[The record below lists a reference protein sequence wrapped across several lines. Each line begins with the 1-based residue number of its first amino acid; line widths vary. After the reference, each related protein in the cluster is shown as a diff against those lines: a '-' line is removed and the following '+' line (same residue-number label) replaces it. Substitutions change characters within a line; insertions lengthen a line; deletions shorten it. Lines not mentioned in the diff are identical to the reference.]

1 MRRLGW
7 IAVLAAAAAAQQ
19 TDTMVKFSA
28 TSNLVIVDVTV
39 RDKSGKPIEG
49 LKRTDFTVLE
59 DGKPQKM
66 AVFEFQKLS
75 ADPAPPEAS
84 LTLEE
89 QQELPQ
95 KVQQITVKSA
105 GQVQY
110 QDKRLLVLFFDF
122 SSMSIPDQLRAQ
134 EAALKYLDTQMTAA
148 DMVAIMTNKA
158 RVKVEQDFTDNRT
171 LLKQI
176 VKDFPI
182 GQMAELAEMA
192 DNADEESGEDKGAAF
207 VADETEF
214 NIFNTDRKL
223 AALEN
228 AVKKLGVLPEKKA
241 LVYFSS
247 GVGKTGMENQAQL
260 RSTVNAAQKANVAFF
275 PIDARGLLAAPPGG
289 DASKAAP
296 RGTGIYSGHAQ
307 NQERARINDQQETL
321 STLAADTGG
330 KMFIDNNELSL
341 GIVQAQKEI
350 RSYYVVGYYSTN
362 NASDGRYRRIQ
373 VKVNA
378 QNARVEHRQGYYAEK
393 IWGVLNTAD
402 KEQQLTDAMNAGD
415 PATDLPLALEVNYF
429 RVARSAYFVPIAIK
443 IPGSFIAMAQKKA
456 GGATELDIAGQ
467 ILDDQRRSAGAVR
480 DGIKIKLT
488 QENLA
493 RIGNRSFQYDT
504 GFTLPPGK
512 YRMKFVVRENQTG
525 KLGTFDTR
533 FVIPDLASET
543 TGLKLSSVI
552 WSAQREPVKSAVG
565 AAEKV
570 SAKTLEANP
579 MVVAGEKVIPSI
591 TRVFRRDQNLYV
603 LFDVYDPVTDIAGEA
618 PRVAVSM
625 SLYKDA
631 AKVFETSPMKL
642 DQTAPTRPDAVPVQ
656 FMVPLKGLAP
666 GRYVCQLNV
675 VDEIGRKFAFPRAPV
690 VLQ

>member
-1 MRRLGW
+1 MRRFGILA
-7 IAVLAAAAAAQQ
+7 IVVAAALAQQ
-19 TDTMVKFSA
+19 TDTLVKFSA

-39 RDKSGKPIEG
+39 RDRSGKPIEG
-49 LKRTDFTVLE
+49 LKRTDFTVME

-66 AVFEFQKLS
+66 AVFEFQNLS
-75 ADPAPPEAS
+75 MEPAAPEAS

-122 SSMSIPDQLRAQ
+122 GSMSIPDQLRAQ
-134 EAALKYLDTQMTAA
+134 DSAMKFLDTQMTAS
-148 DMVAIMTNKA
+148 DLVAIMTNKSK
-158 RVKVEQDFTDNRT
+158 VKVEQDFTADRT

-182 GQMAELAEMA
+182 GQMSELAEVA
-192 DNADEESGEDKGAAF
+192 DDADEEGGEDTGAAF

-214 NIFNTDRKL
+214 NIFNSDRRL

-260 RSTVNAAQKANVAFF
+260 RSTINAAQKANVAFF
-275 PIDARGLLAAPPGG
+275 PIDARGLIAAPPGG
-289 DASKAAP
+289 DASRAAP

-321 STLAADTGG
+321 SSLAADTGG

-341 GIVQAQKEI
+341 GIAQAQKEI
-350 RSYYVVGYYSTN
+350 RSYYVIGYYSTN

-378 QNARVEHRQGYYAEK
+378 KNARVEHRQGYYAEK
-393 IWGVLNTAD
+393 VWGVLNSAD

-415 PATDLPLALEVNYF
+415 PATELPLALEVNYF
-429 RVARSAYFVPIAIK
+429 RVAHGAYFVPIAIK
-443 IPGSFIAMAQKKA
+443 IPGSFIALAQKKA
-456 GGATELDIAGQ
+456 GGATELDIVGQ
-467 ILDDQRRSAGAVR
+467 VLDDQRRAAGSVR
-480 DGIKIKLT
+480 DGIKIKLS
-488 QENLA
+488 QENA
-493 RIGNRSFQYDT
+493 AKITRRSFQYDT
-504 GFTLPPGK
+504 GFTLAPGK
-512 YRMKFVVRENQTG
+512 YRMKFVVRDNQSG

-533 FVIPDLASET
+533 FVIPDLATDTS
-543 TGLKLSSVI
+543 GLKLSSVV

-565 AAEKV
+565 SAEKI
-570 SAKTLEANP
+570 SAKVLEANP
-579 MVVAGEKVIPSI
+579 TIVNGEKLIPSI
-591 TRVFRRDQNLYV
+591 TRVFRRDQNMYV
-603 LFDVYDPVTDIAGEA
+603 LFDVYDPAFDLAGQG
-618 PRVAVSM
+618 PRLAVSM
-625 SLYKDA
+625 SLYKDS
-631 AKVFETSPMKL
+631 AKVFETSPLKL
-642 DQTAPTRPDAVPVQ
+642 EQMAPTRPDAAAVQ
-656 FMVPLKGLAP
+656 LMVPLKGLAP
-666 GRYVCQLNV
+666 GRYICQLNV
-675 VDEIGRKFAFPRAPV
+675 VDEIGRKFAFPRAAV